1 MPNGIARIFELLLR
15 LLLPAPGRHRSAGA
29 YPYGAMP
36 PRTDRPPVRSWL
48 VRVPMLRG
56 EDTAMVRPYLVAY
69 ERRHADRRQLHVHH
83 GLLSEAPAPGA
94 DPRPTVGAEVAAR

>member
-36 PRTDRPPVRSWL
+36 PRTDRPPVRSRL

-56 EDTAMVRPYLVAY
+56 EDTIMVRPYLVAY
-69 ERRHADRRQLHVHH
+69 ERRHEDRLQCLAHYV
-83 GLLSEAPAPGA
+83 LLPEAQTTGA
-94 DPRPTVGAEVAAR
+94 GPRPTVGAEVAAR